1 LKIGMFTDSYR
12 PYTSGVVRSIETT
25 SAKLTELGH
34 EVYIFAPSYP
44 KYEKETHVFRFVS
57 IPTPTHPEFTIALPF
72 SLYLRQTIKRI
83 GLDIIHVHSP
93 FSLGLLG
100 ARYAR
105 RYGLPL
111 VFTYHT
117 MYDQYVHYL
126 PFAHGISRRMVLRLS
141 QNFCNRCDL
150 VITPTEVIR
159 NIVGKNIQTQSKAV
173 ATGIDIVEFKSANPR
188 WLRERYGINKDIK
201 ILLHLGRLGKEKNI
215 GFLLEAYKH
224 IRADK
229 PDTCLVIVGEGSE
242 KEALQQEAVKHGIDS
257 SVIFTGALSRSN
269 VVDSYAGADIFIFAS
284 TTETQGIVL
293 GEAKAAGLPAVAVK
307 ALGASEMVKDGVD
320 GFLTPLSMSE
330 YVSRVIQL
338 LDDEALRRTM
348 SAQAIVESN
357 NISAIAMAE
366 KLAGAYEEIARE
378 KKRRK
383 FSAV

>member
-1 LKIGMFTDSYR
+1 MKIGMFTDSYS

-25 SAKLTELGH
+25 AAHLTELGH

-44 KYEKETHVFRFVS
+44 KYKKEGHVFRFVS
-57 IPTPTHPEFTIALPF
+57 IPTPIHPEFTIALPF
-72 SLYLRQTIKRI
+72 SLYLRQTIKKI
-83 GLDIIHVHSP
+83 GLEIIHVHSP

-126 PFAHGISRRMVLRLS
+126 PFAQGISRKVVLRLS

-159 NIVGKNIQTQSKAV
+159 GIVSRNIQTKSKAV
-173 ATGIDIVEFKSANPR
+173 PTGIDIEEFKTADPH
-188 WLRERYGINKDIK
+188 WLRAQYGIDRETK

-215 GFLLEAYKH
+215 GFLLKSFCEVK
-224 IRADK
+224 K
-229 PDTCLVIVGEGSE
+229 NELKTCLIIVGDGMERN
-242 KEALQQEAVKHGIDS
+242 ALQEEAKKLGIGEY
-257 SVIFTGALSRSN
+257 VIFTGPLSRRN
-269 VVDSYAGADIFIFAS
+269 VVDSYAGADLFIFAS

-307 ALGASEMVKDGVD
+307 ALGAAEMVKDGVD
-320 GFLTPLSMSE
+320 GFLTPLCLE
-330 YVSRVIQL
+330 TFTARVIQL
-338 LDDEALRRTM
+338 LGDETLRKTM
-348 SAQAIVESN
+348 SQNALVESD
-357 NISAIAMAE
+357 NISATAMA
-366 KLAGAYEEIARE
+366 KRLADTYEEIARE
-378 KKRRK
+378 KQRRR